1 MLCDISSIS
10 HYTPSHL
17 AFMARSLLENPQT
30 PDPPDLT
37 VLQAEQDAVKKL
49 RTERLRWHTEDKT
62 FRDLNSQIK
71 LKRYNLN
78 PVHQRAVVHN
88 DTWKSNVLHS
98 AMFDGDIPDVYFHP
112 RTLEDAT
119 EQLESLDG
127 KQRCSAI
134 NDYMNNDFVYKME
147 EPSFMTNKKYSEL
160 PKPFQDFVSNEC
172 NIACRISNR
181 TLTESEIQ
189 SFFQKRQNFKKTT
202 GGEHL
207 NSCIT
212 STIHEEV
219 RKYIGGNSERLEK
232 AGFSKNDRHQYTE
245 AVSYILRTFKRHGV
259 HTTDCTPTKLKEWFT
274 SSDPMNGDPEKAFK
288 LVDHTLDL
296 LANTKVKRGNS
307 SKNAYISCAWYIM
320 NHCRLPTGDF
330 DTEKLTRLNGTKR
343 EFELPKVEGNHS
355 GKEQREAFRL
365 AMESK

>member
-1 MLCDISSIS
+1 
-10 HYTPSHL
+10 
-17 AFMARSLLENPQT
+17 MARSLLENPQT
-30 PDPPDLT
+30 PDHT
-37 VLQAEQDAVKKL
+37 ALQAAKDMVKKL
-49 RTERLRWHTEDKT
+49 RTERLQWHTEDKT
-62 FRDLNSQIK
+62 FHDLNNQIK
-71 LKRYNLN
+71 LGRYNLD
-78 PVHQRAVVHN
+78 PVHQRLVVHN
-88 DTWKSNVLHS
+88 DKWKSNVLHS

-112 RTLEDAT
+112 RTLDDGT

-134 NDYMNNDFVYKME
+134 NDYMNDHFVYKME

-160 PKPFQDFVSNEC
+160 PKPFQDFVAH
-172 NIACRISNR
+172 ACKITIRISNR

-212 STIHEEV
+212 STIHEDV
-219 RKYIGGNSERLEK
+219 RKYIEGNSERLEK

-259 HTTDCTPTKLKEWFT
+259 HITDCSPTKLKEWFT
-274 SSDPMNGDPEKAFK
+274 SSDPMDGDPEKAFK

-343 EFELPKVEGNHS
+343 EFELPKVDGNHS